1 MTPEQRIA
9 RAARW
14 KDFYLEPD
22 GLRAMLDNLRQTH
35 LDALTMVEPWDTDRL
50 KKIGLSMA
58 MVNQLEQTVRN
69 IMSDGRIEEH
79 AAAHVERLAE
89 IPERKRK
96 WL

>member
-14 KDFYLEPD
+14 QAFYQEAGGLKDMID
-22 GLRAMLDNLRQTH
+22 ALRETH
-35 LDALTMVEPWDTDRL
+35 LDALTMVEPWDEPRL
-50 KKIGLSMA
+50 RKIGLSMA
-58 MVNQLEQTVRN
+58 MVKQLEQTIRN
-69 IMSDGRIEEH
+69 IMADGRIEEH
-79 AAAHVERLAE
+79 AAAHAERLAE

>member
-14 KDFYLEPD
+14 SAFYREE
-22 GLRAMLDNLRQTH
+22 GGMAEMIQGMRQTH

-69 IMSDGRIEEH
+69 IMADGRIEEH

-89 IPERKRK
+89 IPERRRR